1 MIITLTTDFG
11 LRDPYVGIMKG
22 VILGIAP
29 EACLVDISHDVG
41 PHDVA
46 EGAFALASAFRYFP
60 PGTVHLAIV
69 DPGVG
74 SERRPIAACD
84 GRHMFVGPD
93 NGLFSLCVDENAKM
107 HHITNE
113 THFLTPVSET
123 FHGRDIFAP
132 VAARLASGMALEA
145 VGPPIRDFLQL
156 TIGDSPSV
164 LYVDQ
169 FGNIV
174 TSLRADDLSQKSA
187 LRISGTRIGSL
198 CRTYA
203 EGRPGELFMVVGSS
217 GFIEVAMN
225 RGSAA
230 KRLEVTRGSEFEVE
244 TGGRKQ

>member
-46 EGAFALASAFRYFP
+46 EGAFTLASAFRYFP
-60 PGTVHLAIV
+60 PGTVHLAVV

-74 SERRPIAACD
+74 SERRPIAASD
-84 GRHMFVGPD
+84 GRYMFVGPD
-93 NGLFSLCVDENAKM
+93 NGLFSLCLDESAMM
-107 HHITNE
+107 HHITNDE
-113 THFLTPVSET
+113 HFLNPVSET

-132 VAARLASGMALEA
+132 VAARLAAGMALQA
-145 VGPPIRDFLQL
+145 VGPPIRDYLKL
-156 TIGDSPSV
+156 TFGDKPTV
-164 LYVDQ
+164 VHIDK

-174 TSLRADDLSQKSA
+174 TSLRPQELSPNPA
-187 LRISGTRIGSL
+187 LRISGTRVGSI
-198 CRTYA
+198 CKTYA
-203 EGRPGELFMVVGSS
+203 EGRPGELFIVVGSS
-217 GFIEVAMN
+217 GFVEVAMN

-230 KRLEVTRGSEFEVE
+230 DRLDVTRGVEFEVE
-244 TGGRKQ
+244 TGSGKQ

>member
-22 VILGIAP
+22 VILGIVP
-29 EACLVDISHDVG
+29 EACLVDVTHDIG
-41 PHDVA
+41 RHDVA

-60 PGTVHLAIV
+60 PGTVHLAVV

-74 SERRPIAACD
+74 SERRPIAASD
-84 GRHMFVGPD
+84 GRYMFVGPD
-93 NGLFSLCVDENAKM
+93 NGLFSLCLDENAMM
-107 HHITNE
+107 HHITND

-156 TIGDSPSV
+156 TFGDSPSV
-164 LYVDQ
+164 VHIDQ

-174 TSLRADDLSQKSA
+174 TNLRAEDLSPKPA
-187 LRISGTRIGSL
+187 LWISGTRIGSL

-225 RGSAA
+225 RDSAA
-230 KRLEVTRGSEFEVE
+230 KRLEVTRGSELAVE
-244 TGGRKQ
+244 TGGGKQ

>member
-29 EACLVDISHDVG
+29 EACLVDITHEIGS
-41 PHDVA
+41 HDVA
-46 EGAFALASAFRYFP
+46 EGAFALASSVRHFP
-60 PGTVHLAIV
+60 PGTVHLGVV

-74 SERRPIAACD
+74 SDRRPIAASD

-93 NGLFSLCVDENAKM
+93 NGLFSLCLDENATM
-107 HHITNE
+107 HHLTNDA
-113 THFLTPVSET
+113 HFLAPVSGT

-132 VAARLASGMALEA
+132 VAARLASGTVLDA
-145 VGPPIRDFLQL
+145 VGPPIRDFLKL
-156 TIGDSPSV
+156 TFGDIP
-164 LYVDQ
+164 YVAHIDR

-174 TSLRADDLSQKSA
+174 TCLRSKDLSPDKA
-187 LRISGTRIGSL
+187 LWISGTRIESL
-198 CRTYA
+198 CSTYA

-217 GFIEVAMN
+217 GFIEVAIN
-225 RGSAA
+225 RDSAA
-230 KRLEVTRGSEFEVE
+230 QRLGVSRGSEFEVE

>member
-1 MIITLTTDFG
+1 MIITLITDFG

-29 EACLVDISHDVG
+29 EACLVDITHDLR
-41 PHDVA
+41 PYDVA
-46 EGAFALASAFRYFP
+46 EGAFALASAVRHFP
-60 PGTVHLAIV
+60 PGTVHLAVV

-74 SERRPIAACD
+74 SERRPIAASD
-84 GRHMFVGPD
+84 GRYMFVGPD
-93 NGLFSLCVDENAKM
+93 NGLFSLCLDENVMM
-107 HHITNE
+107 HHITNDA
-113 THFLTPVSET
+113 HFLTPVSET

-145 VGPPIRDFLQL
+145 VGPPIRDFLKI
-156 TIGDSPSV
+156 TFGDSPSV
-164 LYVDQ
+164 LHIDQ

-174 TSLRADDLSQKSA
+174 TSLRPQDLPPNPA
-187 LRISGTRIGSL
+187 LWIAGSRIGSF

-225 RGSAA
+225 RDSASD
-230 KRLEVTRGSEFEVE
+230 RLEVTRGSEFEVE
-244 TGGRKQ
+244 TGGGKQ

>member
-29 EACLVDISHDVG
+29 EACLVDITHEVGSHDIV
-41 PHDVA
+41 
-46 EGAFALASAFRYFP
+46 EGAFALASSVRFFP
-60 PGTVHLAIV
+60 PGTVHLGVV

-74 SERRPIAACD
+74 SDRRPIAASD
-84 GRHMFVGPD
+84 GQHMFVGPD
-93 NGLFSLCVDENAKM
+93 NGLFSLCLDENATM
-107 HHITNE
+107 HHITNDAY
-113 THFLTPVSET
+113 FLSPVSET

-132 VAARLASGMALEA
+132 VAARLAAGMALEG
-145 VGPPIRDFLQL
+145 VGPPILDLLKL
-156 TIGDSPSV
+156 TFGESPTV
-164 LYVDQ
+164 LHIDR

-174 TSLRADDLSQKSA
+174 TSLRAKDLSPNPA

-203 EGRPGELFMVVGSS
+203 EGRPGEFFMVVGSS

-230 KRLEVTRGSEFEVE
+230 DRLQVTRGLEFEVE
-244 TGGRKQ
+244 PGRRKQ